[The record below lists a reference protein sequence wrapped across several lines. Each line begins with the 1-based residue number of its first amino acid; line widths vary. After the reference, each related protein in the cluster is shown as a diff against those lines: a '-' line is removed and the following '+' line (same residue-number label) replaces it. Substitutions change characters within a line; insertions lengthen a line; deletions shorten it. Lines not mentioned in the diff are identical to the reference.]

1 MQWQNNICDVPGIL
15 VGHDTNL
22 EAGTGCTVIRFD
34 GPFLGS
40 VDVRGGGPA
49 TRETDLLNPVSMM
62 QELHAVVLTGGSAY
76 GLESACGVMDELERM
91 GIGYDV
97 GPVKV
102 PIVPAAAIFDLG
114 IGSFTVRP
122 DKESGR
128 RALLNAGSGAFP
140 VGAVGAGTGATVGKW
155 AGPQFAVKSGLG
167 TASVVMA
174 DGFVIGAIAAV
185 NAVGDI
191 YDETTGKILAGAR
204 APSGDSWMTDAM
216 AAMQQHNH
224 SQMGENTTI
233 AVIATNAQFHKA
245 EAAKLAQMA
254 HDGMALTTRPAHT
267 PHDGD
272 TVFAAAHRPSDG
284 YTIDS
289 VRLTMYGAMA
299 ANTLASAIK
308 NAVLAAQ
315 SLHGIPARSD
325 LSFIHNRSQ

>member
-1 MQWQNNICDVPGIL
+1 MPGVL

-22 EAGTGCTVIRFD
+22 DAGTGCTVVRFN

-62 QELHAVVLTGGSAY
+62 QELHAVVLTGGSAF

-91 GIGYDV
+91 GVGYSV

-114 IGSFTVRP
+114 VGSFAVRP
-122 DKESGR
+122 DKESGK
-128 RALLNAGSGAFP
+128 RALLNAVSGVFP
-140 VGAVGAGTGATVGKW
+140 VGVAGAGTGATVGKW

-174 DGFVIGAIAAV
+174 DGTVIGAIAAV

-191 YDETTGKILAGAR
+191 YDEKTGKILAGAR
-204 APSGDSWMTDAM
+204 APAGDGWMTDVM
-216 AAMQQHNH
+216 AAMQHQ

-233 AVIATNAQFHKA
+233 AVVATNAQFHKS
-245 EAAKLAQMA
+245 EAAKIAQMA
-254 HDGMALTTRPAHT
+254 HDGLALTTRPAHT

-272 TVFAAAHRPSDG
+272 TVFVAAHRPNEG
-284 YTIDS
+284 YEIDS
-289 VRLTMYGAMA
+289 TRLTMYGAMA
-299 ANTLASAIK
+299 ANVLASAIK
-308 NAVLAAQ
+308 NAVLAAHA
-315 SLHGIPARSD
+315 LHGIPARSD
-325 LSFIHNRSQ
+325 LAFL